1 MDDGR
6 CFYPLRL
13 TLKHQCL
20 LVFLW
25 DFFSVYCT
33 RYLHTYKHTYI
44 HLSIS
49 SSGLECRVEFRWGI
63 DQISQYKRLKHIV
76 SNPDFV
82 SADRVMVCCYGN
94 NVKWRI
100 VLFGRLA

>member
-25 DFFSVYCT
+25 DFFLYTVLATSI
-33 RYLHTYKHTYI
+33 HTNIHTYI
-44 HLSIS
+44 YLSTYLIERTGMS
-49 SSGLECRVEFRWGI
+49 SRVSVGHRSDKSIQAF
-63 DQISQYKRLKHIV
+63 
-76 SNPDFV
+76 N
-82 SADRVMVCCYGN
+82 
-94 NVKWRI
+94 
-100 VLFGRLA
+100 